1 MKPIAYI
8 FFFLGILGFFYGYET
23 DNLLIQ
29 TISKPIPLI
38 VLIVSVSRKNSYNNL
53 ITIGLIL
60 SLIGDILL
68 AKAVNQFLFGL
79 VSFLAAHVIYIF
91 AFFKKSKKPALLE
104 SIPFYAYGAI
114 LFFFLQSHLGD
125 MRLPVLFYVV
135 VITTML
141 WRSFVQ
147 RKNGKLANLAF
158 IGALFFTISDTF
170 IAIYRFYEHF
180 MFDRELTII
189 TYWLAQYL
197 IFLSTTSW
205 KVKKT

>member
-8 FFFLGILGFFYGYET
+8 FFFLGVFGFFYGYET
-23 DNLLIQ
+23 GNLLIQ

-53 ITIGLIL
+53 IIIGLIL

-68 AKAVNQFLFGL
+68 AKAVDQFLFGL
-79 VSFLAAHVIYIF
+79 ISFLAAHVVYIF
-91 AFFKKSKKPALLE
+91 AFLKKSKRLALVE

-114 LFFFLQSHLGD
+114 LFFFLQSHLGE
-125 MRLPVLFYVV
+125 MRIPVLVYVI

-147 RKNGKLANLAF
+147 RKTSNLAKWAF
-158 IGALFFTISDTF
+158 IGAIFFTISDTF
-170 IAIYRFYEHF
+170 IAIYRFYEAF
-180 MFDRELTII
+180 SFDRELTIT
-189 TYWLAQYL
+189 TYWIAQYL
-197 IFLSTTSW
+197 IFLSTTS
-205 KVKKT
+205 KKFKT